1 MSAILSIILAA
12 IPNALLAIAAKF
24 VTEKFLQS
32 VLEKMIVYALKK
44 LAPLSTN
51 TLDDEIVNDIEKIIK
66 GSE

>member
-1 MSAILSIILAA
+1 MSTILSVILAA

-32 VLEKMIVYALKK
+32 VLEKMIIYGLKK

-51 TLDDEIVNDIEKIIK
+51 TLDDEIVADIEKVIK